1 MSARGKSILFWVLS
15 FLLMGSLAVYQRM
28 TGPTH
33 PARGSVT
40 IEGTTYKFKLLRSY
54 ETPENAP
61 VTLNINRLG
70 ITGEIAYKRLR
81 TNDEWTTVPM
91 QLNEKGEF
99 IAYLPTQ
106 PAAGKLEYM
115 VTVTDSVGRRFD
127 LTEEPVVIRFK
138 GKVPLYILIP
148 HIFCMFFAM
157 FFALR
162 TGIESF
168 TKGPSVKNL
177 TKYTLIFFLL
187 GGIILGPIVQKFAFG
202 AFWTGWPFG
211 HDLTDNKTLIAFLA
225 WIIAY
230 RKVSR
235 DETKQ
240 LWVKIA
246 ATILILIYLI
256 PHSALGSELDYKS
269 GKVQT
274 GQIK

>member
-70 ITGEIAYKRLR
+70 ITGEVAYKRLR

-106 PAAGKLEYM
+106 PAAGKLE
-115 VTVTDSVGRRFD
+115 
-127 LTEEPVVIRFK
+127 
-138 GKVPLYILIP
+138 
-148 HIFCMFFAM
+148 
-157 FFALR
+157 
-162 TGIESF
+162 
-168 TKGPSVKNL
+168 
-177 TKYTLIFFLL
+177 
-187 GGIILGPIVQKFAFG
+187 
-202 AFWTGWPFG
+202 
-211 HDLTDNKTLIAFLA
+211 
-225 WIIAY
+225 
-230 RKVSR
+230 
-235 DETKQ
+235 
-240 LWVKIA
+240 
-246 ATILILIYLI
+246 
-256 PHSALGSELDYKS
+256 
-269 GKVQT
+269 
-274 GQIK
+274 